1 MFTVW
6 LKWQSLKVQFV
17 FLVFIGSIY
26 REESLSY
33 NFNRSICTDK
43 IIPSSLI
50 VLLNRKHQKFHD
62 ELNNLYFELSI
73 QYNV

>member
-50 VLLNRKHQKFHD
+50 VLLNRKHQKSHD